1 MPMCPRSETAP
12 ATTLMALTT
21 TPEPSSVVKTC
32 PDKDQ
37 VDDRDAASSSGT
49 SNVQQQP
56 NAVAS
61 SSRVKVEDVLS
72 ASSEGKP
79 ANLQSEVALG
89 KRRCDFTQD
98 EYAQQAD
105 RV

>member
-1 MPMCPRSETAP
+1 MCPRLEIESQNI
-12 ATTLMALTT
+12 LMASTT

-32 PDKDQ
+32 SDTGQLKDGG
-37 VDDRDAASSSGT
+37 AAATSET
-49 SNVQQQP
+49 SNLQKQP

-61 SSRVKVEDVLS
+61 SSRVKLEDVLPTS
-72 ASSEGKP
+72 IGTDTATVK
-79 ANLQSEVALG
+79 SEVALG

-98 EYAQQAD
+98 DYALQAD